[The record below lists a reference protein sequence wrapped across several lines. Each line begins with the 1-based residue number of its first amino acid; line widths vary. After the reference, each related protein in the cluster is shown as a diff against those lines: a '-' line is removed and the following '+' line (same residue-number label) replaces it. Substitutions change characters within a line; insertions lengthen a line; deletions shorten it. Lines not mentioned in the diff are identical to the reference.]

1 MSTFTLVLLMAGVV
15 CLFAQAL
22 GVTAGRVSLGWLG
35 LGFIVLIP
43 LIERLSA

>member
-1 MSTFTLVLLMAGVV
+1 MPTFTLVLLAIGVV
-15 CLFAQAL
+15 CLFAHAV

-35 LGFIVLIP
+35 LGFVFLGP